1 MSLCFCLFSFRFI
14 YSFSLTEFGSLFFD
28 VSPLFFVYSFFSVS
42 FTSSMLFS
50 RSLIPLTNVK
60 IVILFYLLSLLFYLI
75 SLMLF
80 LFLFFPQSFFILS
93 ITLFLFFFYFLFS
106 ILFIWSLRIV
116 IFVFL
121 SSCPPAFFVLFYLP
135 CPCFSLPLLPTHNF
149 DFALC
154 GPSRFGYD
162 TTTTTTSGSQFR
174 YYVACDEWYTELL
187 EQTLHVPTTNNGT
200 QLYQWQSGYK
210 FHRIS

>member
-1 MSLCFCLFSFRFI
+1 
-14 YSFSLTEFGSLFFD
+14 
-28 VSPLFFVYSFFSVS
+28 
-42 FTSSMLFS
+42 
-50 RSLIPLTNVK
+50 
-60 IVILFYLLSLLFYLI
+60 
-75 SLMLF
+75 MLF
-80 LFLFFPQSFFILS
+80 LFLFFRVSFQSSHYFSPFDISSLP
-93 ITLFLFFFYFLFS
+93 FYFLAS
-106 ILFIWSLRIV
+106 ILFIFSWSLRIV

-121 SSCPPAFFVLFYLP
+121 SSFLRLFSPLFYLP
-135 CPCFSLPLLPTHNF
+135 RPCFSLLLLPTHNF

-187 EQTLHVPTTNNGT
+187 EQTLHGVPTTNNGT